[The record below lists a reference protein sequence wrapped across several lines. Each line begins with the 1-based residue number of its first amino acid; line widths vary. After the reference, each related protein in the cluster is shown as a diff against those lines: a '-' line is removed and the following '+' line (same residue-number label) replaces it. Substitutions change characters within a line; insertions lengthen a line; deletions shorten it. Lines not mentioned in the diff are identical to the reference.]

1 MPDPQELSVSVI
13 TVCFNSAAHIAD
25 ALRSIDAQTWQRRE
39 HIVVDG
45 ASRDGTLDVVAGFQ
59 HPQRQ
64 VFSEADSGIYDAMN
78 KGLALATGDIVGFLN
93 SDDVYADTETLQR
106 VAQAFRDPQVDVVYG
121 DLVFVAQDD
130 PDRVVRYWKSSA
142 YTPGACATGWMPPH
156 PTFYARRSV
165 YEMHGGF
172 DLAFPV
178 AADFEMALRLLDKAH
193 VRAHYI
199 PSVLVRMRMGGEST
213 RSLKSVF
220 LQNRETSRAC
230 LKHGLPGGARFVLR
244 RLLSKLPQLVHRP

>member
-1 MPDPQELSVSVI
+1 MKISVI
-13 TVCFNSAAHIAD
+13 TVSYNSAATIAD
-25 ALRSIDAQTWQRRE
+25 TLHSVGEQTHLDIE
-39 HIVVDG
+39 HIVIDG
-45 ASRDGTLDVVAGFQ
+45 GSKDDTLLLVKARGKRVGKII
-59 HPQRQ
+59 
-64 VFSEADSGIYDAMN
+64 SERDSGIYDAMN
-78 KGLALATGDIVGFLN
+78 KGLALATGDVVGFLN

-121 DLVFVAQDD
+121 DLVFVAKDD
-130 PDRVVRYWKSSA
+130 ADRVVRYWKSGEYS
-142 YTPGACATGWMPPH
+142 PGACATGWMPPH

-165 YEMHGGF
+165 YEIHGGF

-193 VRAHYI
+193 VRSHYI